1 MSSHVNTITP
11 ENVKFDSNYPVF
23 FPLQCFH
30 ISQHKN
36 PITGSVKK
44 GLVIPHTILFAIS
57 PIQ

>member
-1 MSSHVNTITP
+1 MSSNVNTITH

-36 PITGSVKK
+36 PITGSVKI
-44 GLVIPHTILFAIS
+44 GLVIL
-57 PIQ
+57 